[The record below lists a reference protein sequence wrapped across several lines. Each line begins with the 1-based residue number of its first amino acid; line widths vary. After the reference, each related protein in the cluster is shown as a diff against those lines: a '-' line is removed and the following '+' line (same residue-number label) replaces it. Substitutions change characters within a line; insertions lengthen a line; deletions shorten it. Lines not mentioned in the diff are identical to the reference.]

1 MFQGLISKYHGMSR
15 QLKVVFWFT
24 FVGFLQRGI
33 SIITTPIFTRV
44 LSTEDYGLFSV
55 FNAYYT
61 VLVIVATLYL
71 HMGVINNAFVKNPV
85 SNERVVSAFQS
96 LALVSSSFAFVFAL
110 IFRNQLSELMGLPVI
125 VVMVMFLAF
134 MFVEPYHT
142 WVIYKRY
149 QFDYV
154 KPVVAAILISVLTP
168 LVSVIAIL
176 TTKENQGIARIIAYS
191 ATNIILPGCFFYAV
205 NYKKDHT
212 FFDKGLWKYA
222 LTFNI
227 PLLAHYLSETLLN
240 QTDRIM
246 INAFCGSSEAGIYSV
261 AYSAASLFTILSA
274 ALNTAFVPW
283 TYQKLRDKDYKS
295 IERIGY
301 IVLLL
306 FLPLFVFYLHIVIPT
321 AEVEIFA
328 FPFDFSALEIHRLAA
343 RINLCGIEIRRKVIV
358 YDKSVCIEP
367 FCVKMKHIVV
377 ISAARGI
384 SAGPGSCLGSRTS
397 LAALI
402 LLVEKRTINMPTA
415 KALLEE
421 VFPEVMFDASQN
433 LSQKLDGK
441 TIHLSD
447 ISGSQC
453 TGNTVIVPVSLNR
466 GYFQIRIEFSDE
478 NEALIASDFDG
489 YSVYGVWDSDSATVL
504 NATLDWDSVGPS
516 DPTD

>member
-1 MFQGLISKYHGMSR
+1 MFQRLISKYHGMSR

-96 LALVSSSFAFVFAL
+96 LALVSSSLAFVFAL

-125 VVMVMFLAF
+125 VVMVMFFAF

-306 FLPLFVFYLHIVIPT
+306 LAGVLAVMIMFAPEIVYVLAGSKYTGAVYLIPT
-321 AEVEIFA
+321 LSASVFFGYMYQLFSRVE
-328 FPFDFSALEIHRLAA
+328 LYYE
-343 RINLCGIEIRRKVIV
+343 K
-358 YDKSVCIEP
+358 KSYT
-367 FCVKMKHIVV
+367 V
-377 ISAARGI
+377 IS
-384 SAGPGSCLGSRTS
+384 TVT
-397 LAALI
+397 AAL
-402 LLVEKRTINMPTA
+402 
-415 KALLEE
+415 
-421 VFPEVMFDASQN
+421 
-433 LSQKLDGK
+433 
-441 TIHLSD
+441 
-447 ISGSQC
+447 
-453 TGNTVIVPVSLNR
+453 LN
-466 GYFQIRIEFSDE
+466 I
-478 NEALIASDFDG
+478 
-489 YSVYGVWDSDSATVL
+489 VL
-504 NATLDWDSVGPS
+504 NAWCIPAFGYTAAGYSTLISHILFCVMHYYFLRKVSRECINAVKIYDSKKLLVISLGVLAIAAVMTLLY
-516 DPTD
+516 DKLILRLLIVLCMLLAAFLLRNKLVAVVKVLYKK